1 MLLANFVFGQSATI
15 QLSGVNADDYYVHC
29 SSGSYSFTALNSGIT
44 GPNITWRIDST
55 SNNVKPYVFQNI
67 ATPTLNYFQGSTEKI
82 YLFLLKVEDAS
93 ANIYWDTVR
102 VAVAPKLTLSSFPTT
117 WCKDDGN
124 ILLNQAS
131 IAGGTWSLTP
141 SSYLLT
147 STGNSFI
154 NVSSITASTNILA
167 TYSHTYSFEAKSC
180 VQTVNETV
188 TVNPNPIV
196 SFQGL
201 PTQIF
206 KCGTPV
212 QLTGTPSGGTF
223 TLNNGTTTS
232 TLINGVFDPS
242 NLTDNSSYT
251 VTYSYTDPT
260 TGCSA
265 ESAQNVFVAGL
276 SQYVA
281 LKRGSQFG
289 YLNSSNTFISS
300 LTGISQIINTS
311 FSPNP
316 IYSVCGGL
324 QSETFKLYFNPS
336 TVSSFTSISINWG
349 DGNSISPTFNAQNPE
364 FIHTYVQA
372 GFYTVTYTLSNAT
385 CSYTKS
391 VNIFF
396 GTIPGLSISLPSNAT
411 ACLLPNDSIYYDF
424 EIPNALTAPSGLIYS
439 FSSNHDGTGSGQGPS
454 KKFSTPFID
463 NGVSIS
469 PDTLI
474 YDPIN
479 QTVSYRKWFWKSSC
493 GFSSSQGGTWYN
505 SFDFVVGVESP
516 CGASGG
522 GCAPVVLSTSPIA
535 GIQMDTTVCANSNST
550 ILDNSIGGQAVT
562 SYQSNTACGS
572 LNNGYWL
579 IEPATFTVV
588 SGALGSIS
596 PFDVNNPSSWNT
608 FPNQIGSNS
617 ITIKFNNSGNYK
629 VSRIIGVGING
640 LSSCT
645 IDTAIEYICVDT
657 IPIVSVPLPAV
668 DTICQNG
675 TILVKFDKDSVNC
688 SEVSQYQIKAWTTTG
703 STPAVLTQTTASTD
717 TAQILTLNSSGKY
730 ALEYIAVNSCGSS
743 SIWDTIIVL
752 DFPLFEFTNPS
763 VVVCDDSALVTLG
776 LNAYTLDSYN
786 QYPVY
791 DSMTYTI
798 SPSTGWNI
806 ISQNAYGLDD
816 IQFYVPGSYTITVTI
831 YSECGTDL
839 AVLNLMINAPPVA
852 AFSIPNES
860 GCGAS
865 SFTPI
870 NTSTSPAGIPL
881 QFNWSINANPSSGP
895 YTISTDTSQ
904 SPLIT
909 IPAPSGDSVNYLVK
923 LVVTDSLG
931 CQDSLTLPYTSYP
944 NPTAAFGINS
954 VYCYPDTVQPIDAS
968 LSGFSNSAA
977 TYRWIVWDNG
987 GKVDSAFT
995 ASPSFSFPNPSAVS
1009 KPYTLQLIVTN
1020 AVGCSDTISHPFIY
1034 SQTPTSNLTGPSPAF
1049 SCAPDTVVIYTGA
1062 TGDSLTINWGI
1073 SSIGTYT
1080 PSLVVYNQD
1089 SAQAIFPDLQYP
1101 DSDQVLLFTNSVT
1114 NPNNCSASSS
1124 LTYTIHARPLAKFG
1138 MPSDSCGVFA
1148 LAPVDSSGS
1157 NSSITNWSWSISPST
1172 GVNILDPTTQTPTF
1186 NLPKSFNGVQNY
1198 RIYLTVTD
1206 SNGCQDTTSR
1216 AFQVNPTPVASF
1228 NAQMDTCTGTS
1239 LYNLISNTSQSNA
1252 TDPSLTYLW
1261 TITNTT
1267 DASSTPIAS
1276 TLAIPTDTLV
1286 NTDDTSHIYVLSLSV
1301 TNSYGC
1307 DSTTYDT
1314 LVVHPN
1320 AIAQIVTC
1328 PPAQCAPLTLTSNN
1342 LIGLHYPNANDV
1354 MSTYKWSILDSNGTL
1369 LTTQWGL
1376 NSLNYII
1383 NGSNQGVTLRLT
1395 AYSLY
1400 GCDSSSDSCSVYTLP
1415 NPDPGFTISPILC
1428 SNDLDSVLIV
1438 NDPLHYQK
1446 WTLTFNNSVVLGY
1459 PIFNQQPNFST
1470 LSSSP
1475 GTYVLTHKVWL
1486 SADSTGCDSTTSQSF
1501 TIYTAPTPTI
1511 AFPGDSSACGAYTLL
1526 PTVGNQTSNFT
1537 SIQWR
1542 VNDPTIN
1549 ILNDTT
1555 TTPSISF
1562 PKSFNGISNYTIQL
1576 VVTDTNGCIDSTSR
1590 VFSILPTPVAQFGLV
1605 SDTACSGVNL
1615 AQRITNL
1622 STSNYP
1628 SDTTLTY
1635 QWTIINTSSSPIDT
1649 ITSNTKVPVVSLIN
1663 TGDTTHIYTITLRVL
1678 NAFSCDS
1685 TVSSVFKVHPNAKA
1699 QIDSCSAGGC
1709 APFTVTSS
1717 NVVGHHYPYAN
1728 DLTSTYKWTILD
1740 ANNNVLGVQIGLN
1753 ALNYTIQAS
1762 NSSIK
1767 LRLTAY
1773 SLYGCDSAMDSC
1785 NVFTQGNPDPGFT
1798 LVDSAGCSPF
1808 QPTILAGSILTGIHT
1823 WIIVDAQGDT
1833 IQLATTN
1840 DTIRPNF
1847 TPIANLNTGT
1857 SQSYTLYH
1865 TIGASGCDS
1874 TTSLLFTVF
1883 EQLTAQIQHNAPICS
1898 DSILSAND
1906 VTTGQIQSRFWTL
1919 VSSAGDTLNSRLS
1932 SLSAQSVSITF
1943 PNLQYPTSDSLYYL
1957 YLTNVSIDSCTA
1969 IDVDTLTIHA
1979 RPLAKFG
1986 VPSDSCG
1993 VFALAPVDS
2002 SGSNS
2007 SITNWSWSISPST
2020 GVNILDPTT
2029 QTPTFNLPKSFN
2041 GVQNYRIYL
2050 TVTDSNGCQD
2060 TTSRVFQVN
2069 PTPVASFALSTDSIC
2084 TGTSLASILS
2094 NVSVT
2099 NDPADTTLTY
2109 LWSILNTSVSA
2120 STPLTSG
2127 LKVPTNTLVNTD
2139 TISHIYTLTLTVT
2152 NSFGCDSTI
2161 QLPLV
2166 VHPNAIAQIDS
2177 ISLADCAPFTI
2188 SNLNAKAV
2196 AFNNA
2201 NSAYIWTILDSA
2213 GTTVL
2218 AGPSNTGIN
2227 GLSYTI
2233 NASNTYITIQLQA
2246 VSLFG
2251 CDTATTQVVA
2261 RSYENPDPDWTFVQD
2276 TGCHVFT
2283 PAFANVNQTTGTHRW
2298 RIFDAN
2304 NTQIGSTLSGASP
2317 ALPSLIS
2324 TNLTGLTVYTIEHH
2338 SFVSDTNSCD
2348 SVLIKNIYIKPN
2360 PIPTIVALPD
2370 TNCANETITFTGQ
2383 SQNPSIIS
2391 TWEWGINGITLYGT
2405 SVSYTFTSPGVYP
2418 LYLKTYTQDGCDTIV
2433 RDTITIHSY
2442 PYVDFQTLSSCGL
2455 DTVCVNQV
2463 FNLQN
2468 FSTSDSLGGTLTTYL
2483 WDILNDGTYE
2493 YTSLN
2498 PSHTFTAIGSYPIRL
2513 RVVNEF
2519 GCFTDTLHT
2528 IFVNSAPIATISF
2541 QDSSI
2546 CGPVVPI
2553 FTEGGSGIID
2563 STHYELYAFNNAGS
2577 KVTLASWANTTP
2589 VLPPLVPNYY
2599 NDTLYVISK
2608 ANFNC
2613 CGFSIDYD
2621 SIYIK
2626 TPPVANWSVFPDSG
2640 CTPVQIIFQLDGF
2653 VHGNAD
2659 SAFIDFGDGSS
2670 QSFLANKV
2678 FTGSG
2683 YQYLWGQ
2690 KSHVYT
2696 YSGFNDTI
2704 FIATLNVYNECGD
2717 SSISAPIYVQPNTV
2731 QASLQANKLS
2741 GCAPLTVQFTNT
2753 SYNAT
2758 NVGWYFNWDPSSGTG
2773 SMTSN
2778 LNNPQWTF
2786 TTPGSYLVALAV
2798 DNGCG
2803 FDTAYTTITVDPS
2816 PTASF
2821 TYPSSICQGDTALF
2835 ISTSSISNGN
2845 IVGYLWDFGDGDTS
2859 ILQNPS
2865 HIFNASGSFD
2875 VTLIVTSYNGCQ
2887 DSITHPVLVLPQ
2899 PLIGFSYNDTCL
2911 TDTTYF
2917 LNLSTIPSGG
2927 FAGIFWDFG
2936 DGNVSNQWSPKH
2948 VYQAAGTYTVTLQLV
2963 SDSGCVS
2970 ALAQDVDVY
2979 PLPNLSFAPL
2989 LTAGDSC
2996 SVPQTYTFNNTSTNT
3011 QQYLWD
3017 FDYVGNPGINTSTL
3031 TSPSFTYTTAGVYTV
3046 MLVGETGYGC
3056 RDTIFRNLLIRD
3068 GVIAQFLQSPV
3079 AGCQPLEVTFKDTSI
3094 YTASLDT
3101 ILSITW
3107 DFGDGTS
3114 ITLTDTP
3121 WVYTHTYVQY
3131 GTYFPTQTVTMA
3143 SGCSDIIV
3151 GQMVQVYPTPVAG
3164 FSIQKVN
3171 LNTRQFLNQSITVDT
3186 AISYY
3191 WTFGDGSWSTEEN
3204 PVHEY
3209 DPNIIGLD
3217 SIKICLRVTN
3227 SYGCVDSTC
3236 TTIWIW
3242 PPNLDVPNALAP
3254 GLNYVGEDAIFLP
3267 KGHSLGQYELE
3278 IFDVWGNVVFRTTEL
3293 DSDGKPSEGW
3303 DGRDMRTG
3311 NPCAMGVYAWRIR
3324 AVFDN
3329 GERWVGRTDAYG
3341 GCSECGT
3348 LTLLR

>member
-1101 DSDQVLLFTNSVT
+1101 DSRW
-1114 NPNNCSASSS
+1114 S
-1124 LTYTIHARPLAKFG
+1124 L
-1138 MPSDSCGVFA
+1138 
-1148 LAPVDSSGS
+1148 
-1157 NSSITNWSWSISPST
+1157 
-1172 GVNILDPTTQTPTF
+1172 
-1186 NLPKSFNGVQNY
+1186 
-1198 RIYLTVTD
+1198 
-1206 SNGCQDTTSR
+1206 
-1216 AFQVNPTPVASF
+1216 
-1228 NAQMDTCTGTS
+1228 
-1239 LYNLISNTSQSNA
+1239 
-1252 TDPSLTYLW
+1252 
-1261 TITNTT
+1261 
-1267 DASSTPIAS
+1267 
-1276 TLAIPTDTLV
+1276 
-1286 NTDDTSHIYVLSLSV
+1286 
-1301 TNSYGC
+1301 
-1307 DSTTYDT
+1307 
-1314 LVVHPN
+1314 
-1320 AIAQIVTC
+1320 
-1328 PPAQCAPLTLTSNN
+1328 
-1342 LIGLHYPNANDV
+1342 
-1354 MSTYKWSILDSNGTL
+1354 
-1369 LTTQWGL
+1369 
-1376 NSLNYII
+1376 
-1383 NGSNQGVTLRLT
+1383 
-1395 AYSLY
+1395 
-1400 GCDSSSDSCSVYTLP
+1400 
-1415 NPDPGFTISPILC
+1415 
-1428 SNDLDSVLIV
+1428 
-1438 NDPLHYQK
+1438 
-1446 WTLTFNNSVVLGY
+1446 
-1459 PIFNQQPNFST
+1459 
-1470 LSSSP
+1470 
-1475 GTYVLTHKVWL
+1475 
-1486 SADSTGCDSTTSQSF
+1486 
-1501 TIYTAPTPTI
+1501 
-1511 AFPGDSSACGAYTLL
+1511 
-1526 PTVGNQTSNFT
+1526 
-1537 SIQWR
+1537 
-1542 VNDPTIN
+1542 
-1549 ILNDTT
+1549 
-1555 TTPSISF
+1555 
-1562 PKSFNGISNYTIQL
+1562 
-1576 VVTDTNGCIDSTSR
+1576 
-1590 VFSILPTPVAQFGLV
+1590 
-1605 SDTACSGVNL
+1605 
-1615 AQRITNL
+1615 
-1622 STSNYP
+1622 
-1628 SDTTLTY
+1628 
-1635 QWTIINTSSSPIDT
+1635 
-1649 ITSNTKVPVVSLIN
+1649 
-1663 TGDTTHIYTITLRVL
+1663 
-1678 NAFSCDS
+1678 
-1685 TVSSVFKVHPNAKA
+1685 
-1699 QIDSCSAGGC
+1699 
-1709 APFTVTSS
+1709 
-1717 NVVGHHYPYAN
+1717 
-1728 DLTSTYKWTILD
+1728 
-1740 ANNNVLGVQIGLN
+1740 
-1753 ALNYTIQAS
+1753 
-1762 NSSIK
+1762 
-1767 LRLTAY
+1767 
-1773 SLYGCDSAMDSC
+1773 
-1785 NVFTQGNPDPGFT
+1785 
-1798 LVDSAGCSPF
+1798 
-1808 QPTILAGSILTGIHT
+1808 
-1823 WIIVDAQGDT
+1823 
-1833 IQLATTN
+1833 
-1840 DTIRPNF
+1840 
-1847 TPIANLNTGT
+1847 
-1857 SQSYTLYH
+1857 
-1865 TIGASGCDS
+1865 
-1874 TTSLLFTVF
+1874 
-1883 EQLTAQIQHNAPICS
+1883 
-1898 DSILSAND
+1898 
-1906 VTTGQIQSRFWTL
+1906 
-1919 VSSAGDTLNSRLS
+1919 
-1932 SLSAQSVSITF
+1932 
-1943 PNLQYPTSDSLYYL
+1943 
-1957 YLTNVSIDSCTA
+1957 
-1969 IDVDTLTIHA
+1969 
-1979 RPLAKFG
+1979 
-1986 VPSDSCG
+1986 
-1993 VFALAPVDS
+1993 
-2002 SGSNS
+2002 
-2007 SITNWSWSISPST
+2007 
-2020 GVNILDPTT
+2020 
-2029 QTPTFNLPKSFN
+2029 
-2041 GVQNYRIYL
+2041 
-2050 TVTDSNGCQD
+2050 
-2060 TTSRVFQVN
+2060 
-2069 PTPVASFALSTDSIC
+2069 
-2084 TGTSLASILS
+2084 
-2094 NVSVT
+2094 
-2099 NDPADTTLTY
+2099 
-2109 LWSILNTSVSA
+2109 
-2120 STPLTSG
+2120 
-2127 LKVPTNTLVNTD
+2127 
-2139 TISHIYTLTLTVT
+2139 
-2152 NSFGCDSTI
+2152 
-2161 QLPLV
+2161 
-2166 VHPNAIAQIDS
+2166 
-2177 ISLADCAPFTI
+2177 
-2188 SNLNAKAV
+2188 
-2196 AFNNA
+2196 
-2201 NSAYIWTILDSA
+2201 
-2213 GTTVL
+2213 
-2218 AGPSNTGIN
+2218 
-2227 GLSYTI
+2227 
-2233 NASNTYITIQLQA
+2233 
-2246 VSLFG
+2246 
-2251 CDTATTQVVA
+2251 
-2261 RSYENPDPDWTFVQD
+2261 
-2276 TGCHVFT
+2276 
-2283 PAFANVNQTTGTHRW
+2283 
-2298 RIFDAN
+2298 
-2304 NTQIGSTLSGASP
+2304 
-2317 ALPSLIS
+2317 
-2324 TNLTGLTVYTIEHH
+2324 
-2338 SFVSDTNSCD
+2338 
-2348 SVLIKNIYIKPN
+2348 
-2360 PIPTIVALPD
+2360 
-2370 TNCANETITFTGQ
+2370 
-2383 SQNPSIIS
+2383 
-2391 TWEWGINGITLYGT
+2391 
-2405 SVSYTFTSPGVYP
+2405 
-2418 LYLKTYTQDGCDTIV
+2418 
-2433 RDTITIHSY
+2433 
-2442 PYVDFQTLSSCGL
+2442 
-2455 DTVCVNQV
+2455 
-2463 FNLQN
+2463 
-2468 FSTSDSLGGTLTTYL
+2468 
-2483 WDILNDGTYE
+2483 
-2493 YTSLN
+2493 
-2498 PSHTFTAIGSYPIRL
+2498 
-2513 RVVNEF
+2513 
-2519 GCFTDTLHT
+2519 
-2528 IFVNSAPIATISF
+2528 
-2541 QDSSI
+2541 
-2546 CGPVVPI
+2546 
-2553 FTEGGSGIID
+2553 
-2563 STHYELYAFNNAGS
+2563 
-2577 KVTLASWANTTP
+2577 
-2589 VLPPLVPNYY
+2589 
-2599 NDTLYVISK
+2599 
-2608 ANFNC
+2608 
-2613 CGFSIDYD
+2613 
-2621 SIYIK
+2621 
-2626 TPPVANWSVFPDSG
+2626 
-2640 CTPVQIIFQLDGF
+2640 
-2653 VHGNAD
+2653 
-2659 SAFIDFGDGSS
+2659 
-2670 QSFLANKV
+2670 
-2678 FTGSG
+2678 
-2683 YQYLWGQ
+2683 
-2690 KSHVYT
+2690 
-2696 YSGFNDTI
+2696 
-2704 FIATLNVYNECGD
+2704 
-2717 SSISAPIYVQPNTV
+2717 
-2731 QASLQANKLS
+2731 
-2741 GCAPLTVQFTNT
+2741 
-2753 SYNAT
+2753 
-2758 NVGWYFNWDPSSGTG
+2758 
-2773 SMTSN
+2773 
-2778 LNNPQWTF
+2778 
-2786 TTPGSYLVALAV
+2786 
-2798 DNGCG
+2798 
-2803 FDTAYTTITVDPS
+2803 
-2816 PTASF
+2816 
-2821 TYPSSICQGDTALF
+2821 
-2835 ISTSSISNGN
+2835 
-2845 IVGYLWDFGDGDTS
+2845 
-2859 ILQNPS
+2859 
-2865 HIFNASGSFD
+2865 
-2875 VTLIVTSYNGCQ
+2875 
-2887 DSITHPVLVLPQ
+2887 
-2899 PLIGFSYNDTCL
+2899 
-2911 TDTTYF
+2911 
-2917 LNLSTIPSGG
+2917 
-2927 FAGIFWDFG
+2927 
-2936 DGNVSNQWSPKH
+2936 
-2948 VYQAAGTYTVTLQLV
+2948 
-2963 SDSGCVS
+2963 
-2970 ALAQDVDVY
+2970 
-2979 PLPNLSFAPL
+2979 
-2989 LTAGDSC
+2989 
-2996 SVPQTYTFNNTSTNT
+2996 
-3011 QQYLWD
+3011 
-3017 FDYVGNPGINTSTL
+3017 
-3031 TSPSFTYTTAGVYTV
+3031 
-3046 MLVGETGYGC
+3046 
-3056 RDTIFRNLLIRD
+3056 
-3068 GVIAQFLQSPV
+3068 
-3079 AGCQPLEVTFKDTSI
+3079 
-3094 YTASLDT
+3094 
-3101 ILSITW
+3101 
-3107 DFGDGTS
+3107 
-3114 ITLTDTP
+3114 
-3121 WVYTHTYVQY
+3121 
-3131 GTYFPTQTVTMA
+3131 
-3143 SGCSDIIV
+3143 
-3151 GQMVQVYPTPVAG
+3151 
-3164 FSIQKVN
+3164 
-3171 LNTRQFLNQSITVDT
+3171 
-3186 AISYY
+3186 
-3191 WTFGDGSWSTEEN
+3191 
-3204 PVHEY
+3204 
-3209 DPNIIGLD
+3209 
-3217 SIKICLRVTN
+3217 
-3227 SYGCVDSTC
+3227 
-3236 TTIWIW
+3236 
-3242 PPNLDVPNALAP
+3242 
-3254 GLNYVGEDAIFLP
+3254 
-3267 KGHSLGQYELE
+3267 
-3278 IFDVWGNVVFRTTEL
+3278 
-3293 DSDGKPSEGW
+3293 
-3303 DGRDMRTG
+3303 
-3311 NPCAMGVYAWRIR
+3311 
-3324 AVFDN
+3324 
-3329 GERWVGRTDAYG
+3329 
-3341 GCSECGT
+3341 
-3348 LTLLR
+3348 

>member
-1138 MPSDSCGVFA
+1138 M
-1148 LAPVDSSGS
+1148 
-1157 NSSITNWSWSISPST
+1157 
-1172 GVNILDPTTQTPTF
+1172 
-1186 NLPKSFNGVQNY
+1186 
-1198 RIYLTVTD
+1198 
-1206 SNGCQDTTSR
+1206 
-1216 AFQVNPTPVASF
+1216 
-1228 NAQMDTCTGTS
+1228 
-1239 LYNLISNTSQSNA
+1239 
-1252 TDPSLTYLW
+1252 
-1261 TITNTT
+1261 
-1267 DASSTPIAS
+1267 
-1276 TLAIPTDTLV
+1276 
-1286 NTDDTSHIYVLSLSV
+1286 
-1301 TNSYGC
+1301 
-1307 DSTTYDT
+1307 
-1314 LVVHPN
+1314 
-1320 AIAQIVTC
+1320 
-1328 PPAQCAPLTLTSNN
+1328 
-1342 LIGLHYPNANDV
+1342 
-1354 MSTYKWSILDSNGTL
+1354 
-1369 LTTQWGL
+1369 
-1376 NSLNYII
+1376 
-1383 NGSNQGVTLRLT
+1383 
-1395 AYSLY
+1395 
-1400 GCDSSSDSCSVYTLP
+1400 
-1415 NPDPGFTISPILC
+1415 
-1428 SNDLDSVLIV
+1428 
-1438 NDPLHYQK
+1438 
-1446 WTLTFNNSVVLGY
+1446 
-1459 PIFNQQPNFST
+1459 
-1470 LSSSP
+1470 
-1475 GTYVLTHKVWL
+1475 
-1486 SADSTGCDSTTSQSF
+1486 
-1501 TIYTAPTPTI
+1501 
-1511 AFPGDSSACGAYTLL
+1511 
-1526 PTVGNQTSNFT
+1526 
-1537 SIQWR
+1537 
-1542 VNDPTIN
+1542 
-1549 ILNDTT
+1549 
-1555 TTPSISF
+1555 
-1562 PKSFNGISNYTIQL
+1562 
-1576 VVTDTNGCIDSTSR
+1576 
-1590 VFSILPTPVAQFGLV
+1590 
-1605 SDTACSGVNL
+1605 
-1615 AQRITNL
+1615 
-1622 STSNYP
+1622 
-1628 SDTTLTY
+1628 
-1635 QWTIINTSSSPIDT
+1635 
-1649 ITSNTKVPVVSLIN
+1649 
-1663 TGDTTHIYTITLRVL
+1663 
-1678 NAFSCDS
+1678 
-1685 TVSSVFKVHPNAKA
+1685 
-1699 QIDSCSAGGC
+1699 
-1709 APFTVTSS
+1709 
-1717 NVVGHHYPYAN
+1717 
-1728 DLTSTYKWTILD
+1728 
-1740 ANNNVLGVQIGLN
+1740 
-1753 ALNYTIQAS
+1753 
-1762 NSSIK
+1762 
-1767 LRLTAY
+1767 
-1773 SLYGCDSAMDSC
+1773 
-1785 NVFTQGNPDPGFT
+1785 
-1798 LVDSAGCSPF
+1798 
-1808 QPTILAGSILTGIHT
+1808 
-1823 WIIVDAQGDT
+1823 
-1833 IQLATTN
+1833 
-1840 DTIRPNF
+1840 
-1847 TPIANLNTGT
+1847 
-1857 SQSYTLYH
+1857 
-1865 TIGASGCDS
+1865 
-1874 TTSLLFTVF
+1874 
-1883 EQLTAQIQHNAPICS
+1883 
-1898 DSILSAND
+1898 
-1906 VTTGQIQSRFWTL
+1906 
-1919 VSSAGDTLNSRLS
+1919 
-1932 SLSAQSVSITF
+1932 
-1943 PNLQYPTSDSLYYL
+1943 
-1957 YLTNVSIDSCTA
+1957 
-1969 IDVDTLTIHA
+1969 
-1979 RPLAKFG
+1979 
-1986 VPSDSCG
+1986 PSDSCG